1 MSPTFYYFLHFA
13 GVMCLLLGMGAILGM
28 GEDRKHINKFVGI
41 FHGIGVL
48 LLLVS
53 GFGLVAKLQTVATGF
68 PVWLIIKLVLWIC
81 LSMIMI
87 LAKRKICTPKATA
100 ILALVLALTAAA
112 MCVFKPFVGG

>member
-13 GVMCLLLGMGAILGM
+13 GVISLFLGMGAILGM
-28 GEDRKHINKFVGI
+28 GEDRKHVNKFIGI
-41 FHGIGVL
+41 FHGIGLL

-53 GFGLVAKLQTVATGF
+53 GFGLVAKLQTGF
-68 PVWLIIKLVLWIC
+68 PVWLIIKIVMWLC

-100 ILALVLALTAAA
+100 ILAMVLGLVAAA